1 MLMNWNAG
9 SGCWTDRG
17 FINMNRLEIFYAK
30 IVCRLS
36 NDKRISIWRKLVSL
50 LKNDF
55 TLVNA
60 LNRLQMIESHGGA
73 KPNEPFAICMREWE
87 KNLERGMSFSDA
99 TRGWIPAEETLLLTS
114 GNMSSLIVAL
124 ENVGRI
130 IVANKRIGSAV
141 FSAIAYPVLLLVLV
155 FAIIIMVG
163 LYLVPPLSAVA
174 GDNMV
179 WSGGAASLIWLSN
192 LAGKYWKV
200 FSIALVIFGVFI
212 WWSLPRLSGR
222 LRAFVDNLPP
232 WNIYKIRLSV
242 SWMMSLSAMV
252 AAGVTIPDAMRMLA
266 DNANRY
272 LRNILEET
280 LHYIANGDNLGTA
293 LQNTG
298 MNFPNNELIGDMT
311 IYADMNDFDENLTQ
325 ISNDYLENSVKKIES
340 LAETLNTVG
349 IILISA
355 VIAWIV
361 MGTFQMQDQIT
372 AFLS

>member
-1 MLMNWNAG
+1 MNK
-9 SGCWTDRG
+9 
-17 FINMNRLEIFYAK
+17 LEIFYAK
-30 IVCRLS
+30 MVCRFS
-36 NDKRISIWRKLVSL
+36 KEKRISIWRKLVSL

-60 LNRLQMIESHGGA
+60 LNRLQMVESHGGA

-87 KNLERGMSFSDA
+87 KNLERGKSFAEA
-99 TRGWIPAEETLLLTS
+99 TRGWIPSEETLLLTS

-130 IVANKRIGSAV
+130 ITANKRISSAV
-141 FSAIAYPVLLLVLV
+141 FGAIAYPLLLLVLV
-155 FAIIIMVG
+155 FGIIIMVG
-163 LYLVPPLSAVA
+163 LYLVPPLAEVA
-174 GDNMV
+174 GEGMV
-179 WSGGAASLIWLSN
+179 WTGWAASLIWLSDI
-192 LAGKYWKV
+192 AARYWHIV
-200 FSIALVIFGVFI
+200 VVVLIALGFFI

-222 LRAFVDNLPP
+222 LRAMLDKLPP

-242 SWMMSLSAMV
+242 GWMMSLAAMV
-252 AAGVTIPDAMRMLA
+252 SSGVAIPDAMRILA

-272 LRNILEET
+272 LRRILDET
-280 LHYIANGDNLGTA
+280 LHYIANGDNLGNA
-293 LQNTG
+293 LENTG
-298 MNFPNNELIGDMT
+298 MDFPNAELIGDLT
-311 IYADMNDFDENLTQ
+311 IYADMTEFDKNLTQ

-340 LAETLNTVG
+340 VSNALNTIG
-349 IILISA
+349 ILLISA

>member
-1 MLMNWNAG
+1 MNK
-9 SGCWTDRG
+9 
-17 FINMNRLEIFYAK
+17 LELLYAK
-30 IVCRLS
+30 FIFKT
-36 NDKRISIWRKLVSL
+36 DTEKRMAISRKVASL
-50 LKNDF
+50 LRNNF
-55 TLVNA
+55 TLMDA
-60 LNRLQMIESHGGA
+60 LHRIEMIESHDGK
-73 KPNEPFAICMREWE
+73 KPNEPFAIAMRDIQQ
-87 KNLERGMSFSDA
+87 NLERGMTFSQA
-99 TRGWIPAEETLLLTS
+99 TRGWVPNEETLLLTS

-141 FSAIAYPVLLLVLV
+141 FSAIAYPLLLLILV

-192 LAGKYWKV
+192 LAGKYWKI
-200 FSIALVIFGVFI
+200 FSIAVVVFGVFV

>member
-1 MLMNWNAG
+1 MNK
-9 SGCWTDRG
+9 
-17 FINMNRLEIFYAK
+17 IEILYAK
-30 IVCRLS
+30 MICRFS
-36 NDKRISIWRKLVSL
+36 KDKRIAIWRKLVSL

-87 KNLERGMSFSDA
+87 KNLERGMSFSEA
-99 TRGWIPAEETLLLTS
+99 TRGWVPPEETLLLTS

-130 IVANKRIGSAV
+130 IVANKRIGGAV
-141 FSAIAYPVLLLVLV
+141 FSAIAYPTLLLVLV

-174 GDNMV
+174 GEDMV
-179 WSGGAASLIWLSN
+179 WSGGAASLIWISN
-192 LAGKYWKV
+192 IAGKYWKI
-200 FSIALVIFGVFI
+200 FSVAVIVIGVVV
-212 WWSLPRLSGR
+212 WLSLPRFSGR
-222 LRAFVDNLPP
+222 LRAVADKLPP
-232 WNIYKIRLSV
+232 WSIYKIRMSV
-242 SWMMSLSAMV
+242 GWMMSLSAMV
-252 AAGVTIPDAMRMLA
+252 AAGVAIPDAMRMLA
-266 DNANRY
+266 DNSNRY
-272 LRNILEET
+272 MRRILEET
-280 LHYIANGDNLGTA
+280 LHYIANGDNLGNA

-298 MNFPNNELIGDMT
+298 MDFPNQELIGDLT
-311 IYADMNDFDENLTQ
+311 VYADMNDFDENLTQ

-340 LAETLNTVG
+340 LSEALNTIG
-349 IILISA
+349 ILLISG

-361 MGTFQMQDQIT
+361 LGTFQMQDQIT

>member
-1 MLMNWNAG
+1 
-9 SGCWTDRG
+9 
-17 FINMNRLEIFYAK
+17 MNRLEIFYAK
-30 IVCRLS
+30 MVCRFS

-87 KNLERGMSFSDA
+87 KNLERGLSFSEA
-99 TRGWIPAEETLLLTS
+99 TRGWVPAEETLLLTS

-130 IVANKRIGSAV
+130 IVANKRIGGAV
-141 FSAIAYPVLLLVLV
+141 FSAIAYPTLLLVLV

-174 GDNMV
+174 GEGMV

-192 LAGKYWKV
+192 LAGKYWQA
-200 FSIALVIFGVFI
+200 FSIVFVAMMFLI
-212 WWSLPRLSGR
+212 WWSLPRFSGR
-222 LRAFVDNLPP
+222 IRVILDALPP

-266 DNANRY
+266 DNSNRY
-272 LRNILEET
+272 LRRILEET
-280 LHYIANGDNLGTA
+280 LHYIANGDNLGNA

-298 MNFPNNELIGDMT
+298 MDFPNNELIGDLT

-340 LAETLNTVG
+340 VSETLNTIG
-349 IILISA
+349 ILLISG

-361 MGTFQMQDQIT
+361 LGTFQMQDQIT

>member
-1 MLMNWNAG
+1 M
-9 SGCWTDRG
+9 TK
-17 FINMNRLEIFYAK
+17 LEIFYAK
-30 IVCRLS
+30 MVCRLS
-36 NDKRISIWRKLVSL
+36 NDKRIAIWRKLVSL

-60 LNRLQMIESHGGA
+60 LNRLQMIESRGGA

-87 KNLERGMSFSDA
+87 KNLERGMSFSEA

-141 FSAIAYPVLLLVLV
+141 FSAIAYPTLLLVLV

-192 LAGKYWKV
+192 LAGKYWQA
-200 FSIALVIFGVFI
+200 FSICFIVFMIFV
-212 WWSLPRLSGR
+212 WWSLPRFAGR
-222 LRAFVDNLPP
+222 LRVMFDGLPP

-242 SWMMSLSAMV
+242 GWMMSLSAMV

-266 DNANRY
+266 DNSNRY
-272 LRNILEET
+272 LRHILEEA
-280 LHYIANGDNLGTA
+280 LHYIANGDNLGDA

-298 MNFPNNELIGDMT
+298 MKFPNEELIGDLT

-325 ISNDYLENSVKKIES
+325 ISNDYLENSVKRIEA

-349 IILISA
+349 ILLISA
-355 VIAWIV
+355 VIAWV
-361 MGTFQMQDQIT
+361 VLGTFQMQDQIT

>member
-1 MLMNWNAG
+1 MNWNAG
-9 SGCWTDRG
+9 SDFWTDRG

-30 IVCRLS
+30 MVCRLS

-87 KNLERGMSFSDA
+87 KNLERGMSFSEA

-141 FSAIAYPVLLLVLV
+141 FSAIAYPLLLLILV

-192 LAGKYWKV
+192 LAGKYWKI
-200 FSIALVIFGVFI
+200 FSVAFVIFGVFV

-222 LRAFVDNLPP
+222 LRAFIDNLPP